1 MNLEDI
7 MLNEI
12 SLSQKEKYWKY
23 RFHLYEVV
31 NDQTSQKQKVEF
43 YRWGLGG
50 QVVGMGSYCLIGTEF
65 QFCEMKRILE
75 MDKGDGHTTIWTVHL
90 KQFI

>member
-1 MNLEDI
+1 MEYQLALKMEESSH
-7 MLNEI
+7 MLKQCMI
-12 SLSQKEKYWKY
+12 PLIRGIKKSQS
-23 RFHLYEVV
+23 
-31 NDQTSQKQKVEF
+31 SQKQKVEF

-75 MDKGDGHTTIWTVHL
+75 MDKGDGHTTI
-90 KQFI
+90 